1 MNTQTVETGLS
12 DFRKLTLTVLKIHY
26 DKPSPKIVTYRE
38 YKNVSNE
45 SFCSDV
51 LNEIGIYYDFTF
63 TDFNYIF
70 LAASSVK
77 QACTN

>member
-12 DFRKLTLTVLKIHY
+12 DFRKLTLTVLKIHC
-26 DKPSPKIVTYRE
+26 DTPSPKIVTYRE

-51 LNEIGIYYDFTF
+51 LNEMGSYYDFTF